1 MKYYSLLSCLLLFLV
16 LTSCEDGNTF
26 GDDFSL
32 DAFYV
37 SSKSLS
43 FYPIASSQ
51 TIEIQS
57 NGKLQTSSSESWC
70 TATLSS
76 DGKSLVISVEE
87 NISSYPREAYI
98 TVKSANNKY
107 AVTIQII
114 QSGVQFSL
122 DSSTNDLLNFN
133 GSASSKSIKIR
144 TNISYTV
151 SSSESWCT
159 AIPSSDYRTL
169 TITVEENKGTEM
181 RTAIITLTHPSSGK
195 SLNIRVSQ
203 SSLSYLGDQIVFT
216 LTNNGKT
223 VSFMMKLVESGSFM
237 MGATLFGYTVHQV
250 NITNNYYIG
259 ETEVTQGLWYAVT
272 GLSPTTDHN
281 WFSIELGDDYA
292 AYFISYFD
300 ANDFLTQLNTLLES
314 QLPSG
319 MKFRMPTEA
328 EWEYAAKGGNKT
340 QGYKYAGGDNIDDVA
355 WYTGN
360 SLSSFGFLIHPV
372 KQKKPN
378 ELGLYD
384 MSGNVEEWCYD
395 WYGDYP
401 AEEQTDP
408 QGPATGTYRVYRGS
422 CSAGPETN
430 CRVDCRGYWYP
441 SENNSNN
448 GFRLALGF

>member
-1 MKYYSLLSCLLLFLV
+1 MKRYYLLYIILALLAFNA
-16 LTSCEDGNTF
+16 CDDGNTF

-32 DAFYV
+32 DAFSV
-37 SSKSLS
+37 SSKSL
-43 FYPIASSQ
+43 FFDPIASSQ

-57 NGKLQTSSSESWC
+57 NGKLQASSSESWC

-87 NISSYPREAYI
+87 NISSDSRMAYI

-107 AVTIQII
+107 AVTIQI
-114 QSGVQFSL
+114 VQFDVYLYL
-122 DSSTNDLLNFN
+122 DSSTNNLLNFN
-133 GSASSKSIKIR
+133 ASASSKSIKIV

-159 AIPSSDYRTL
+159 AIPSSDYQTL

-203 SSLSYLGDQIVFT
+203 SSLSYLDDQIVFT

-223 VSFMMKLVESGSFM
+223 VSFMMKLVENGSFE
-237 MGATLFGYTVHQV
+237 MGASLFGHTVHQV
-250 NITNNYYIG
+250 TITNDYYIG

-272 GLSPTTDHN
+272 GLSPTTDQN
-281 WFSIELGDDYA
+281 WFSTYGLGDDNA

-360 SLSSFGFLIHPV
+360 SSYSESHPV

-395 WYGDYP
+395 WYGDYS

-422 CSAGPETN
+422 CSNGPEIN
-430 CRVDCRGYWYP
+430 CRVDGRGYWYP
-441 SENNSNN
+441 SSNSSDN

>member
-32 DAFYV
+32 DAFSV
-37 SSKSLS
+37 SSKSL
-43 FYPIASSQ
+43 FFDPIASSQ

-87 NISSYPREAYI
+87 NISSYSRTAYI

-107 AVTIQII
+107 AVTIKIV

-133 GSASSKSIKIR
+133 ASASSKSIKIG

-203 SSLSYLGDQIVFT
+203 SSLSYLDDQIVFT

-223 VSFMMKLVESGSFM
+223 VSFMMKLVENGSFE
-237 MGATLFGYTVHQV
+237 MGTSLFMNCAVHQV

-281 WFSIELGDDYA
+281 WFSTSGLGDDYA

-360 SLSSFGFLIHPV
+360 SSYSEIHPV

-430 CRVDCRGYWYP
+430 CRVDCRGRWYP